1 MILGT
6 IRVSKWIRNTPRMF
20 PSTYPTIKSHYF
32 VFKTK
37 LYLFLKSLPSSLK
50 PTVAPPIV
58 LDDTCFDFKLHVEY
72 KIVSCRALKPYL
84 TSIILEKH
92 HKFWVRMSDL
102 YILMYSYP
110 LERRQFSP
118 LHRGHKGSVS
128 SSPKA

>member
-1 MILGT
+1 MKDKKETQNKCRHMLYTQLQLFKNELSIL
-6 IRVSKWIRNTPRMF
+6 
-20 PSTYPTIKSHYF
+20 ST
-32 VFKTK
+32 
-37 LYLFLKSLPSSLK
+37 LYLEPEMDTLKTRWTSIPVLPLR
-50 PTVAPPIV
+50 PPIV

-110 LERRQFSP
+110 L
-118 LHRGHKGSVS
+118 
-128 SSPKA
+128 